1 MSIFDDLNVENLQVL
16 VNLNLLN
23 IGNKPTALF
32 IIVPDEDRAYFQLV
46 TIILGMLIKDLTKFA
61 NLPQNNGTLP
71 VKVEWILDE
80 FANCPPLDSIETV
93 VSVARSRGMRFY
105 FFIQSFS
112 QLNQVY
118 GKEIANIIQDNCALV
133 YLKTNTVETAEV
145 IAKKL
150 GKSTVETNSMSMS
163 TDIFKIGANKTKSL
177 MGKEL
182 LICNRNHC
190 LKI

>member
-1 MSIFDDLNVENLQVL
+1 
-16 VNLNLLN
+16 
-23 IGNKPTALF
+23 
-32 IIVPDEDRAYFQLV
+32 
-46 TIILGMLIKDLTKFA
+46 MLIKDLTKFA
-61 NLPQNNGTLP
+61 NQKENKGILPT
-71 VKVEWILDE
+71 KVDWILDE
-80 FANCPPLDSIETV
+80 FANCPPLDSIETI

-112 QLNQVY
+112 QLDQVY

-150 GKSTVETNSMSMS
+150 GKPTIETNSMSMS
-163 TDIFKIGANKTKSL
+163 TDPFKIDANQTKTL

-182 LICNRNHC
+182 LTANEIITLKYKTIIFLTFGNPIFRNYK
-190 LKI
+190 LVNYLIYNSDGD